1 MGLWT
6 DWVQW
11 VTDAVLALSGLYGG
25 SVGLAVVTLSFAVR
39 LALLPLSLRLARR
52 SREQRARLAALK
64 PELEALQRRLK
75 AEPERLAQETLA
87 LYRAHGVAPV
97 DGRGLLALLAQ
108 APVVGGLV
116 SALSRG
122 RLAAGPFLWMADLA
136 RPDVLLLALV
146 ACLSGAGA
154 ALNPDLPREGRT
166 LMVLLPA
173 ALSVLFLWR
182 ASAALGLYWAASS
195 GVGLLQS
202 ALLRRA
208 PARSAQGTGGQRR

>member
-1 MGLWT
+1 MELWT
-6 DWVQW
+6 GWVQLM
-11 VTDAVLALSGLYGG
+11 TQAVVALTGVYGG
-25 SVGLAVVTLSFAVR
+25 SVGLAVVTLSLAVR

-52 SREQRARLAALK
+52 GREQRERLAKLK
-64 PELEALQRRLK
+64 PELDALKDRL
-75 AEPERLAQETLA
+75 ASQPERLAQETLA

-108 APVVGGLV
+108 IPFVGGLL
-116 SALSRG
+116 SALGQG
-122 RLAAGPFLWMADLA
+122 RIAAGSFLWVADLA

-146 ACLSGAGA
+146 AALSGAGT

-166 LMVLLPA
+166 LLVLLPT

-195 GVGLLQS
+195 GVGVLQA
-202 ALLRRA
+202 ALLRRNSA
-208 PARSAQGTGGQRR
+208 ARSS